1 MSGPAKW
8 SAASMA
14 AMLAL
19 LGPLAAGAQAP
30 PPAATTAQQL
40 PFEIPAQPLAD
51 ALAMFGRQSG
61 WQISYTPDI
70 LQGARSSPVTGSH
83 TPATALDLLLSGTGV
98 TWRSSGDQAATLTR
112 ASAGPT
118 PGAPAA
124 ATLDPVRVIGQRP
137 TPPTGTIDNLPPDYT
152 GGMVARGSRVG
163 VLGNRDFMS
172 TPFSINSY
180 TEKTIEDQQAMTVA
194 DVARND
200 ASVRFTGQTG
210 GLLDSFMIRGFA
222 VGEGNSGEIALDG
235 IYGVAPNYRL
245 FTDYIKRVEVLKGPA
260 AFLYGMSPA
269 SSVGGTINIVPK
281 RAGEIDLTRLTAD
294 YTSSLQGGGHLDVSR
309 RYGEGREFG
318 IRANGAYFGGDTP
331 LDKQSHA
338 VFVGSLALDYRG
350 NRFRS
355 SLDFIAQEER
365 TNAPSRPLLVAS
377 GVAVPSAPN
386 ASLNLTQ
393 AWEWSQ
399 VADQSLLLRAEYDVT
414 DNVTF
419 FADIGGGR
427 TQVARVFGTPT
438 LASYAGNTTNTP
450 AHFKFLINR
459 LTYDAGVRATFET
472 VGIKHLLV
480 MQALNYHDDISRGST
495 SGQAMLSNIYAPV
508 TLPGQAIASPS
519 FMPKISSTDLTGF
532 ALSDTLSILDDR
544 IQLMLGIRQQRIVSI
559 DFSPTTGFPTASYDM
574 SAQPPMVGL
583 VVKPWQNIS
592 LYASYVQGLSKGETA
607 PAAAVNAGQVLPPYI
622 ATQYEVGIKADF
634 GQIGATLA
642 AFQIEKPF
650 GQLVNGVF
658 TVGGQ
663 QRNQGLELN
672 VFGEVVPT
680 VRVLAGLTLL
690 NAVVTQTST
699 AFAQGNRPIG
709 VPNVSA
715 TLTSEWDTPLAGL
728 TLIGTAA
735 YSGDSC
741 VNVPNTQSIPAWTR
755 FDLGAS
761 YRTSLDKTPL
771 VLRATVQNVFNNNYW
786 SGVTSFG
793 GLLEGAPRTVLLSV
807 AADF

>member
-1 MSGPAKW
+1 
-8 SAASMA
+8 MA
-14 AMLAL
+14 AVLAL
-19 LGPLAAGAQAP
+19 LGSMDATAQAQP
-30 PPAATTAQQL
+30 TPAPATAQQL
-40 PFEIPAQPLAD
+40 PFDIPAQPLAD

-61 WQISYTPDI
+61 WQLSYPQDI
-70 LQGARSSPVTGSH
+70 APGARSSAVAGSH
-83 TPATALDLLLSGTGV
+83 TPATALSLLLSGTGI
-98 TWRSSGDQAATLTR
+98 TWRASGDQTATLTKAGTATPPAIAG
-112 ASAGPT
+112 AST
-118 PGAPAA
+118 T
-124 ATLDPVRVIGQRP
+124 ATLDPVQVIGQRP
-137 TPPTGTIDNLPPDYT
+137 TPSTGTIDNLPPDFT

-163 VLGNRDFMS
+163 VLGNRDFMN

-180 TEKTIEDQQAMTVA
+180 TEKTIEDQQAVTVA

-210 GLLDSFMIRGFA
+210 GLLDSFMIRGFP

-245 FTDYIKRVEVLKGPA
+245 FTDYVERVEVLKGPA

-281 RAGEIDLTRLTAD
+281 RAGEVDLTRFTAD
-294 YTSSLQGGGHLDVSR
+294 YISNLQGGAHLDVSR

-331 LDKQSHA
+331 LDKQSHG

-350 NRFRS
+350 NRFRT
-355 SLDFIAQEER
+355 SLDFIAQDER
-365 TNAPSRPLLVAS
+365 INAPSRPLLVAA

-399 VADQSLLLRAEYDVT
+399 VADQSLLLRAEYDVV

-419 FADIGGGR
+419 FADFGGGR
-427 TQVARVFGTPT
+427 TQVARIFGTPT
-438 LASYAGNTTNTP
+438 LTSYTGNTTNTP
-450 AHFKFLINR
+450 AYFRFLINR

-480 MQALNYHDDISRGST
+480 MQALSYHDDVSRGSS
-495 SGQAMLSNIYAPV
+495 SGQAMLSNIYAPT
-508 TLPGQAIASPS
+508 TLPGQAIASPW

-532 ALSDTLSILDDR
+532 ALSDTLSVLEDR

-559 DFSPTTGFPTASYDM
+559 DFSPVTGLPTASYDM

-592 LYASYVQGLSKGETA
+592 LYANYVQGLSKGETA

-622 ATQYEVGIKADF
+622 ATQYEAGIKADF
-634 GQIGATLA
+634 GWIGATLA

-672 VFGEVVPT
+672 VFGEVVPS
-680 VRVLAGLTLL
+680 VRVMGGLTLL
-690 NAVVTQTST
+690 NAQVTQTST
-699 AFAQGNRPIG
+699 AFALGNRPIG

-715 TLTSEWDTPLAGL
+715 TLTTEWDTPLAGL

-735 YSGDSC
+735 YSGDSY

-761 YRTSLDKTPL
+761 YRTTLDKTPL
-771 VLRATVQNVFNNNYW
+771 VFRATVQNVFNNNYW
-786 SGVTSFG
+786 AGVTSFG